1 VANFSREARRVRLL
15 GAMFAGPL
23 LLRRLDEHSAEW
35 AMQQP
40 EAWRDAAS
48 ETIDSRD
55 GRLSLELNPYAIAI
69 LDGNCEEAP
78 R

>member
-1 VANFSREARRVRLL
+1 
-15 GAMFAGPL
+15 
-23 LLRRLDEHSAEW
+23 LDENSAEW